1 MLNFIRSR
9 HFART
14 VILFGMIAIVSFVN
28 IAISSQYKIGG
39 ARADESPSSFQNR
52 NACSVC
58 GGWSVTVS
66 LVGDPSEGN
75 TGPRTFTVLTTFD
88 AGGAVVETDRVTGLG
103 SWNYKGEDRRQ
114 VVYTFLQRQFSAPA
128 NSYIGMMQATHYI
141 VFNPT
146 FDEFSGYSNVTR
158 FSPDGK
164 VEKIER
170 AGKLQAFRIKADVPV
185 GTKAAPNIP

>member
-1 MLNFIRSR
+1 MLNLIRSR
-9 HFART
+9 HFAET
-14 VILFGMIAIVSFVN
+14 VILCGMIAIVS
-28 IAISSQYKIGG
+28 IAIISQYKSGG
-39 ARADESPSSFQNR
+39 ARADESPSLSQNR
-52 NACSVC
+52 NACPVC
-58 GGWSVTVS
+58 GGWSVSVS

-75 TGPRTFTVLTTFD
+75 MGPRKFTVLTTFD

-114 VVYTFLQRQFSAPA
+114 VVYTFLQPQFSAPA
-128 NSYIGMMQATHYI
+128 NSYVGMMQATHYI